1 MNTTIA
7 QQIAN
12 EGGVEAYLHAQQH
25 KSLLRFLTCGS
36 VDDGKSTLIG
46 RLLHDTRQ
54 IYEDQLSSLH
64 NDSKRHGTQG
74 EKLDLA
80 LLVDGLQ
87 AEREQGITIDVA
99 YRYFSTEKRKFIIA
113 DTPGHE
119 QYTRNMATGAST
131 CDLAILL
138 IDARKGVLDQTR
150 RHSFISTLLGI
161 KHLVV
166 AVNKMDLVEF
176 SEARF
181 NEIREAYLT
190 FAEQLPGNL
199 DIRFVPLSALE
210 GDNVASQSANMPW
223 YSGPTLLEVL
233 ETVEIQ
239 RVVESQPLRFPVQYV
254 NRPNLDFRGF
264 SGTVASGT
272 VQVGQRLKVL
282 PSGVESSVARI
293 VTFDGD
299 LQEAAAGEA
308 ITIVLKD
315 EIDISRGDLLVDAQA
330 TLPAV
335 QSASID
341 VVWMAEQTLTPGQS
355 YDIKIAG
362 KKTRA
367 RVDAI
372 RYQVDINNLTQ
383 REVES
388 LPLNGIGLVELTFD
402 EPLVLDPYQQ
412 NPVLHNDSKRHGTQ
426 GEKLDLALLVDG
438 LQAEREQGITIDV
451 AYRYFSTEKRKFII
465 ADTPGHEQYTRNMAT
480 GASTCDLAILLI
492 DARKGVLDQT
502 RRHSFIST
510 LLGIKHLVVAV
521 NKMDLVEFSEARFN
535 EIREDYLTFAEQ
547 LPGNLDIRFVPLSA
561 LEGDNVASQ
570 SANIPW
576 YSGPTLLEV
585 LETVEIQRVV
595 ESQPLRF
602 PVQYVNRPNLDFR
615 GFSGTVA
622 SGTVTVGQRLKVL
635 PSGVESSVARIVT
648 FDGDL
653 QEAAAGEAITLV
665 LKDEIDIS
673 RGDLLVDAQAS
684 LPAVQSASI
693 DVVWMAEQPL
703 TPGQS
708 YDIKIAGKKTR
719 ARVDAIRYQV
729 DINNLTQREVES
741 LPLNGIGLVEL
752 TFDEP
757 LVLDPYQQ
765 NPVTGG
771 LIFID
776 RLTNVTVGAGMVNEP
791 HLQASTSASQYSAF
805 ELELN
810 QLIRKHFPHWDARDL
825 LGGK

>member
-1 MNTTIA
+1 MNSSIA
-7 QQIAN
+7 QQIAD

-74 EKLDLA
+74 ERLDLA

-161 KHLVV
+161 KHLLV

-176 SEARF
+176 SEEKF
-181 NEIREAYLT
+181 EQIR
-190 FAEQLPGNL
+190 Q
-199 DIRFVPLSALE
+199 
-210 GDNVASQSANMPW
+210 
-223 YSGPTLLEVL
+223 
-233 ETVEIQ
+233 
-239 RVVESQPLRFPVQYV
+239 
-254 NRPNLDFRGF
+254 
-264 SGTVASGT
+264 
-272 VQVGQRLKVL
+272 
-282 PSGVESSVARI
+282 
-293 VTFDGD
+293 
-299 LQEAAAGEA
+299 
-308 ITIVLKD
+308 
-315 EIDISRGDLLVDAQA
+315 
-330 TLPAV
+330 
-335 QSASID
+335 
-341 VVWMAEQTLTPGQS
+341 
-355 YDIKIAG
+355 
-362 KKTRA
+362 
-367 RVDAI
+367 
-372 RYQVDINNLTQ
+372 
-383 REVES
+383 
-388 LPLNGIGLVELTFD
+388 
-402 EPLVLDPYQQ
+402 
-412 NPVLHNDSKRHGTQ
+412 
-426 GEKLDLALLVDG
+426 
-438 LQAEREQGITIDV
+438 
-451 AYRYFSTEKRKFII
+451 
-465 ADTPGHEQYTRNMAT
+465 
-480 GASTCDLAILLI
+480 
-492 DARKGVLDQT
+492 
-502 RRHSFIST
+502 
-510 LLGIKHLVVAV
+510 
-521 NKMDLVEFSEARFN
+521 
-535 EIREDYLTFAEQ
+535 DYLTFAEQ

-570 SANIPW
+570 SEKMPW

-585 LETVEIQRVV
+585 LETVQIQRVV
-595 ESQPLRF
+595 DTQPMRF

-615 GFSGTVA
+615 GFSGTLA
-622 SGTVTVGQRLKVL
+622 SGHVQVGQRIKVL
-635 PSGVESSVARIVT
+635 PSGVESSIARIVT

-653 QEAAAGEAITLV
+653 QEAFAGEAVTLV

-673 RGDLLVDAQAS
+673 RGDLLLDATET
-684 LPAVQSASI
+684 LPAVQSASV

-703 TPGQS
+703 AAGQS

-719 ARVDAIRYQV
+719 ARVDGIQYQV
-729 DINNLTQREVES
+729 DINNLTQRDVDN
-741 LPLNGIGLVEL
+741 LPLNGIGLVDL

-757 LVLDPYQQ
+757 LVLDKYQQ

-776 RLTNVTVGAGMVNEP
+776 RLTNVTVGAGMVREP
-791 HLQASTSASQYSAF
+791 NTTPTVVASEFSAF

-810 QLIRKHFPHWDARDL
+810 ALVRKHFPHWGARDL

>member
-1 MNTTIA
+1 MTA
-7 QQIAN
+7 
-12 EGGVEAYLHAQQH
+12 
-25 KSLLRFLTCGS
+25 
-36 VDDGKSTLIG
+36 KSTLIG

-87 AEREQGITIDVA
+87 ASASRA
-99 YRYFSTEKRKFIIA
+99 SSSTWPIA
-113 DTPGHE
+113 T
-119 QYTRNMATGAST
+119 
-131 CDLAILL
+131 
-138 IDARKGVLDQTR
+138 
-150 RHSFISTLLGI
+150 
-161 KHLVV
+161 
-166 AVNKMDLVEF
+166 
-176 SEARF
+176 
-181 NEIREAYLT
+181 
-190 FAEQLPGNL
+190 
-199 DIRFVPLSALE
+199 
-210 GDNVASQSANMPW
+210 
-223 YSGPTLLEVL
+223 
-233 ETVEIQ
+233 
-239 RVVESQPLRFPVQYV
+239 SQP
-254 NRPNLDFRGF
+254 
-264 SGTVASGT
+264 
-272 VQVGQRLKVL
+272 
-282 PSGVESSVARI
+282 
-293 VTFDGD
+293 
-299 LQEAAAGEA
+299 
-308 ITIVLKD
+308 
-315 EIDISRGDLLVDAQA
+315 
-330 TLPAV
+330 
-335 QSASID
+335 
-341 VVWMAEQTLTPGQS
+341 
-355 YDIKIAG
+355 
-362 KKTRA
+362 
-367 RVDAI
+367 
-372 RYQVDINNLTQ
+372 
-383 REVES
+383 
-388 LPLNGIGLVELTFD
+388 
-402 EPLVLDPYQQ
+402 
-412 NPVLHNDSKRHGTQ
+412 
-426 GEKLDLALLVDG
+426 
-438 LQAEREQGITIDV
+438 
-451 AYRYFSTEKRKFII
+451 EKRKFII

-570 SANIPW
+570 SANMPW

-622 SGTVTVGQRLKVL
+622 SGTVQVGQRLKVL

-765 NPVTGG
+765 NPVTGRAYLYRSPDQRHRRRRDG
-771 LIFID
+771 QRAAPAGID
-776 RLTNVTVGAGMVNEP
+776 FGITVQRLRAGAEP
-791 HLQASTSASQYSAF
+791 AD
-805 ELELN
+805 
-810 QLIRKHFPHWDARDL
+810 P
-825 LGGK
+825 

>member
-54 IYEDQLSSLH
+54 IYEDQLSTLH

-176 SEARF
+176 SEETF
-181 NEIREAYLT
+181 DTIRQSYLT

-210 GDNVASQSANMPW
+210 GDNVASQSASMPW

-233 ETVEIQ
+233 ESVEIQ
-239 RVVESQPLRFPVQYV
+239 RVVDTQPMRFPVQYV

-264 SGTVASGT
+264 SGTVASGSIR
-272 VQVGQRLKVL
+272 VGQRVKVL
-282 PSGVESSVARI
+282 PSGVESTVARI

-299 LQEAAAGEA
+299 LQEAGAGEA
-308 ITIVLKD
+308 V
-315 EIDISRGDLLVDAQA
+315 
-330 TLPAV
+330 
-335 QSASID
+335 
-341 VVWMAEQTLTPGQS
+341 
-355 YDIKIAG
+355 
-362 KKTRA
+362 
-367 RVDAI
+367 
-372 RYQVDINNLTQ
+372 
-383 REVES
+383 
-388 LPLNGIGLVELTFD
+388 
-402 EPLVLDPYQQ
+402 
-412 NPVLHNDSKRHGTQ
+412 
-426 GEKLDLALLVDG
+426 
-438 LQAEREQGITIDV
+438 
-451 AYRYFSTEKRKFII
+451 
-465 ADTPGHEQYTRNMAT
+465 
-480 GASTCDLAILLI
+480 
-492 DARKGVLDQT
+492 
-502 RRHSFIST
+502 
-510 LLGIKHLVVAV
+510 
-521 NKMDLVEFSEARFN
+521 
-535 EIREDYLTFAEQ
+535 
-547 LPGNLDIRFVPLSA
+547 
-561 LEGDNVASQ
+561 
-570 SANIPW
+570 
-576 YSGPTLLEV
+576 
-585 LETVEIQRVV
+585 
-595 ESQPLRF
+595 
-602 PVQYVNRPNLDFR
+602 
-615 GFSGTVA
+615 
-622 SGTVTVGQRLKVL
+622 
-635 PSGVESSVARIVT
+635 
-648 FDGDL
+648 
-653 QEAAAGEAITLV
+653 TLV

-673 RGDLLVDAQAS
+673 RGDLLLDAQES
-684 LPAVQSASI
+684 LPAVQRAAV

-719 ARVDAIRYQV
+719 ARVDGVQYQV
-729 DINNLTQREVES
+729 DINNLTQRSVDA
-741 LPLNGIGLVEL
+741 LPLNGIGLVDL

-757 LVLDPYQQ
+757 LVLDKYQD

-771 LIFID
+771 MIFID
-776 RLTNVTVGAGMVNEP
+776 RLSNVTVGAGMVNQPNTDAVAAPSEF
-791 HLQASTSASQYSAF
+791 SAF

-810 QLIRKHFPHWDARDL
+810 ALVRKHFPHWGARDL

>member
-54 IYEDQLSSLH
+54 IYEDQLSTLH

-176 SEARF
+176 SEETF
-181 NEIREAYLT
+181 DTIRQSYLT

-210 GDNVASQSANMPW
+210 GDNVASQSASMPW

-233 ETVEIQ
+233 ESVEIQ
-239 RVVESQPLRFPVQYV
+239 RVVDTQPMRFPVQYV

-264 SGTVASGT
+264 SGTVASGSIR
-272 VQVGQRLKVL
+272 VGQRVKVL
-282 PSGVESSVARI
+282 PSGVESTVARI

-299 LQEAAAGEA
+299 LQEAGAGEA
-308 ITIVLKD
+308 VTLVLKD
-315 EIDISRGDLLVDAQA
+315 EIDISRGDLLLDAQES
-330 TLPAV
+330 LPAV
-335 QSASID
+335 QSAAVD
-341 VVWMAEQTLTPGQS
+341 VVWMAEQPLSPGQS

-367 RVDAI
+367 RVDGVQ
-372 RYQVDINNLTQ
+372 YQVDINNLTQ
-383 REVES
+383 RSVDA
-388 LPLNGIGLVELTFD
+388 LPLNGIGLVDLTFD
-402 EPLVLDPYQQ
+402 EPLVLDKYQ
-412 NPVLHNDSKRHGTQ
+412 D
-426 GEKLDLALLVDG
+426 
-438 LQAEREQGITIDV
+438 
-451 AYRYFSTEKRKFII
+451 
-465 ADTPGHEQYTRNMAT
+465 
-480 GASTCDLAILLI
+480 
-492 DARKGVLDQT
+492 
-502 RRHSFIST
+502 
-510 LLGIKHLVVAV
+510 
-521 NKMDLVEFSEARFN
+521 
-535 EIREDYLTFAEQ
+535 
-547 LPGNLDIRFVPLSA
+547 
-561 LEGDNVASQ
+561 
-570 SANIPW
+570 
-576 YSGPTLLEV
+576 
-585 LETVEIQRVV
+585 
-595 ESQPLRF
+595 
-602 PVQYVNRPNLDFR
+602 
-615 GFSGTVA
+615 
-622 SGTVTVGQRLKVL
+622 
-635 PSGVESSVARIVT
+635 
-648 FDGDL
+648 
-653 QEAAAGEAITLV
+653 
-665 LKDEIDIS
+665 
-673 RGDLLVDAQAS
+673 
-684 LPAVQSASI
+684 
-693 DVVWMAEQPL
+693 
-703 TPGQS
+703 
-708 YDIKIAGKKTR
+708 
-719 ARVDAIRYQV
+719 
-729 DINNLTQREVES
+729 
-741 LPLNGIGLVEL
+741 
-752 TFDEP
+752 
-757 LVLDPYQQ
+757 

-771 LIFID
+771 MIFID
-776 RLTNVTVGAGMVNEP
+776 RLSNVTVGAGMVNQPNTDAVAAPSEF
-791 HLQASTSASQYSAF
+791 SAF

-810 QLIRKHFPHWDARDL
+810 ALVRKHFPHWGARDL

>member
-1 MNTTIA
+1 MNTTLA

-12 EGGVEAYLHAQQH
+12 EGGVEAWMVAQQH

-166 AVNKMDLVEF
+166 AINKMDLVGF
-176 SEARF
+176 SEETFAR
-181 NEIREAYLT
+181 IREDYLN
-190 FAEQLPGNL
+190 FAGQLPGDL

-210 GDNVASQSANMPW
+210 GDNVASRSESMPW

-239 RVVESQPLRFPVQYV
+239 RVVDNQPMRFPVQYV
-254 NRPNLDFRGF
+254 NRPNLDFRGY
-264 SGTVASGT
+264 SGTLASGS
-272 VQVGQRLKVL
+272 VNVGQRVRVL

-299 LQEAAAGEA
+299 LE
-308 ITIVLKD
+308 
-315 EIDISRGDLLVDAQA
+315 QA
-330 TLPAV
+330 
-335 QSASID
+335 
-341 VVWMAEQTLTPGQS
+341 
-355 YDIKIAG
+355 
-362 KKTRA
+362 
-367 RVDAI
+367 
-372 RYQVDINNLTQ
+372 
-383 REVES
+383 
-388 LPLNGIGLVELTFD
+388 F
-402 EPLVLDPYQQ
+402 
-412 NPVLHNDSKRHGTQ
+412 
-426 GEKLDLALLVDG
+426 
-438 LQAEREQGITIDV
+438 
-451 AYRYFSTEKRKFII
+451 
-465 ADTPGHEQYTRNMAT
+465 
-480 GASTCDLAILLI
+480 
-492 DARKGVLDQT
+492 
-502 RRHSFIST
+502 
-510 LLGIKHLVVAV
+510 
-521 NKMDLVEFSEARFN
+521 
-535 EIREDYLTFAEQ
+535 
-547 LPGNLDIRFVPLSA
+547 
-561 LEGDNVASQ
+561 
-570 SANIPW
+570 
-576 YSGPTLLEV
+576 
-585 LETVEIQRVV
+585 
-595 ESQPLRF
+595 
-602 PVQYVNRPNLDFR
+602 
-615 GFSGTVA
+615 
-622 SGTVTVGQRLKVL
+622 
-635 PSGVESSVARIVT
+635 
-648 FDGDL
+648 
-653 QEAAAGEAITLV
+653 AGEAITLV

-673 RGDLLVDAQAS
+673 RGDLLLDAGDT
-684 LPAVQSASI
+684 LPAVQRAAV

-703 TPGQS
+703 VAGQS
-708 YDIKIAGKKTR
+708 YEVKIAGKKTR
-719 ARVDAIRYQV
+719 ARIDGVQYQV
-729 DINNLTQREVES
+729 DINNLTQREVEN
-741 LPLNGIGLVEL
+741 LPLNGIGLVNL

-757 LVLDPYQQ
+757 LVLDTYSQ

-776 RLTNVTVGAGMVNEP
+776 RLSNVTVGAGMVREP
-791 HLQASTSASQYSAF
+791 IAQAATAPTGYSDF

-810 QLIRKHFPHWDARDL
+810 ALVRRHFPHWGARDL
-825 LGGK
+825 LEGK

>member
-7 QQIAN
+7 QQIAD

-166 AVNKMDLVEF
+166 AVNKMDLVDF
-176 SEARF
+176 SEAKF
-181 NEIREAYLT
+181 NEIRESYLT

-210 GDNVASQSANMPW
+210 GDNVASQSTTMPW

-233 ETVEIQ
+233 ETVELQ
-239 RVVESQPLRFPVQYV
+239 YSADTQPLRFPVQYV

-264 SGTVASGT
+264 SGTVAGGS
-272 VQVGQRLKVL
+272 VSVGQRVKVL
-282 PSGVESSVARI
+282 PSGVESAVARI

-299 LQEAAAGEA
+299 LQEAGAGEA
-308 ITIVLKD
+308 V
-315 EIDISRGDLLVDAQA
+315 
-330 TLPAV
+330 
-335 QSASID
+335 
-341 VVWMAEQTLTPGQS
+341 
-355 YDIKIAG
+355 
-362 KKTRA
+362 
-367 RVDAI
+367 
-372 RYQVDINNLTQ
+372 
-383 REVES
+383 
-388 LPLNGIGLVELTFD
+388 
-402 EPLVLDPYQQ
+402 
-412 NPVLHNDSKRHGTQ
+412 
-426 GEKLDLALLVDG
+426 
-438 LQAEREQGITIDV
+438 
-451 AYRYFSTEKRKFII
+451 
-465 ADTPGHEQYTRNMAT
+465 
-480 GASTCDLAILLI
+480 
-492 DARKGVLDQT
+492 
-502 RRHSFIST
+502 
-510 LLGIKHLVVAV
+510 
-521 NKMDLVEFSEARFN
+521 
-535 EIREDYLTFAEQ
+535 
-547 LPGNLDIRFVPLSA
+547 
-561 LEGDNVASQ
+561 
-570 SANIPW
+570 
-576 YSGPTLLEV
+576 
-585 LETVEIQRVV
+585 
-595 ESQPLRF
+595 
-602 PVQYVNRPNLDFR
+602 
-615 GFSGTVA
+615 
-622 SGTVTVGQRLKVL
+622 
-635 PSGVESSVARIVT
+635 
-648 FDGDL
+648 
-653 QEAAAGEAITLV
+653 TLV

-673 RGDLLVDAQAS
+673 RGDLLVDAHDA

-693 DVVWMAEQPL
+693 DVVWMAEQAL
-703 TPGQS
+703 SVGQS

-719 ARVDAIRYQV
+719 ARVDGIQYQV
-729 DINNLTQREVES
+729 DINTLAQHSVAE
-741 LPLNGIGLVEL
+741 LPLNGIGLVDF

-757 LVLDPYQQ
+757 LVLDQYQQ

-771 LIFID
+771 LIIID
-776 RLTNVTVGAGMVNEP
+776 RLSNVTVGAGMVREP
-791 HLQASTSASQYSAF
+791 HEQSTAAPSEFSAF

-810 QLIRKHFPHWDARDL
+810 ALVRKHFPHWGARDL

>member
-1 MNTTIA
+1 MNTTLA

-12 EGGVEAYLHAQQH
+12 EGGVEAWMVAQQH

-166 AVNKMDLVEF
+166 AINKMDLVGF
-176 SEARF
+176 SEETFAR
-181 NEIREAYLT
+181 IREDYLN
-190 FAEQLPGNL
+190 FAGQLPGDL

-210 GDNVASQSANMPW
+210 GDNVASRSESMSW

-239 RVVESQPLRFPVQYV
+239 RVVDNQPMRFPVQYV
-254 NRPNLDFRGF
+254 NRPNLDFRGY
-264 SGTVASGT
+264 SGTLASGN
-272 VQVGQRLKVL
+272 VHVGQRVRVL

-299 LQEAAAGEA
+299 LE
-308 ITIVLKD
+308 
-315 EIDISRGDLLVDAQA
+315 QA
-330 TLPAV
+330 
-335 QSASID
+335 
-341 VVWMAEQTLTPGQS
+341 
-355 YDIKIAG
+355 
-362 KKTRA
+362 
-367 RVDAI
+367 
-372 RYQVDINNLTQ
+372 
-383 REVES
+383 
-388 LPLNGIGLVELTFD
+388 F
-402 EPLVLDPYQQ
+402 
-412 NPVLHNDSKRHGTQ
+412 
-426 GEKLDLALLVDG
+426 
-438 LQAEREQGITIDV
+438 
-451 AYRYFSTEKRKFII
+451 
-465 ADTPGHEQYTRNMAT
+465 
-480 GASTCDLAILLI
+480 
-492 DARKGVLDQT
+492 
-502 RRHSFIST
+502 
-510 LLGIKHLVVAV
+510 
-521 NKMDLVEFSEARFN
+521 
-535 EIREDYLTFAEQ
+535 
-547 LPGNLDIRFVPLSA
+547 
-561 LEGDNVASQ
+561 
-570 SANIPW
+570 
-576 YSGPTLLEV
+576 
-585 LETVEIQRVV
+585 
-595 ESQPLRF
+595 
-602 PVQYVNRPNLDFR
+602 
-615 GFSGTVA
+615 
-622 SGTVTVGQRLKVL
+622 
-635 PSGVESSVARIVT
+635 
-648 FDGDL
+648 
-653 QEAAAGEAITLV
+653 AGEAITLV

-673 RGDLLVDAQAS
+673 RGDLLLDAGDT
-684 LPAVQSASI
+684 LPAVQRAAVN
-693 DVVWMAEQPL
+693 VVWMAEQPL
-703 TPGQS
+703 AAGQS
-708 YDIKIAGKKTR
+708 YEVKIAGKKTR
-719 ARVDAIRYQV
+719 ARIDGVQYQV
-729 DINNLTQREVES
+729 DINNLTQREVEN
-741 LPLNGIGLVEL
+741 LPLNGIGLVNL

-757 LVLDPYQQ
+757 LVLDTYSQ

-776 RLTNVTVGAGMVNEP
+776 RLSNVTVGAGMVREP
-791 HLQASTSASQYSAF
+791 IAQAATATTGYSDF

-810 QLIRKHFPHWDARDL
+810 ALVRRHFPHWGARDL
-825 LGGK
+825 LEGK

>member
-54 IYEDQLSSLH
+54 IYEDQLSTLH

-166 AVNKMDLVEF
+166 AVNKMDLVDF
-176 SEARF
+176 SEETF
-181 NEIREAYLT
+181 ENIR
-190 FAEQLPGNL
+190 Q
-199 DIRFVPLSALE
+199 
-210 GDNVASQSANMPW
+210 
-223 YSGPTLLEVL
+223 
-233 ETVEIQ
+233 
-239 RVVESQPLRFPVQYV
+239 
-254 NRPNLDFRGF
+254 
-264 SGTVASGT
+264 
-272 VQVGQRLKVL
+272 
-282 PSGVESSVARI
+282 
-293 VTFDGD
+293 
-299 LQEAAAGEA
+299 
-308 ITIVLKD
+308 
-315 EIDISRGDLLVDAQA
+315 
-330 TLPAV
+330 
-335 QSASID
+335 
-341 VVWMAEQTLTPGQS
+341 
-355 YDIKIAG
+355 
-362 KKTRA
+362 
-367 RVDAI
+367 
-372 RYQVDINNLTQ
+372 
-383 REVES
+383 
-388 LPLNGIGLVELTFD
+388 
-402 EPLVLDPYQQ
+402 
-412 NPVLHNDSKRHGTQ
+412 
-426 GEKLDLALLVDG
+426 
-438 LQAEREQGITIDV
+438 
-451 AYRYFSTEKRKFII
+451 
-465 ADTPGHEQYTRNMAT
+465 
-480 GASTCDLAILLI
+480 
-492 DARKGVLDQT
+492 
-502 RRHSFIST
+502 
-510 LLGIKHLVVAV
+510 
-521 NKMDLVEFSEARFN
+521 
-535 EIREDYLTFAEQ
+535 DYLTFAEQ

-570 SANIPW
+570 SAKMPW

-585 LETVEIQRVV
+585 LEMVEIQRVV
-595 ESQPLRF
+595 DAQPMRF

-615 GFSGTVA
+615 GFSGTLA
-622 SGTVTVGQRLKVL
+622 SGAVKVGQRIKVL

-673 RGDLLVDAQAS
+673 RGDVILDAQET
-684 LPAVQSASI
+684 LPSVQSASL

-703 TPGQS
+703 SPGQS
-708 YDIKIAGKKTR
+708 FDIKVAGKKTR
-719 ARVDAIRYQV
+719 ARVDNIQYQV
-729 DINNLTQREVES
+729 DINNLTQRQVEN
-741 LPLNGIGLVEL
+741 LPLNGIGLVDL

-757 LVLDPYQQ
+757 LTLDAYQQ

-771 LIFID
+771 VIFID
-776 RLTNVTVGAGMVNEP
+776 RLSNVTVGAGMVREV
-791 HLQASTSASQYSAF
+791 HTESQAVPSQFSAF

-810 QLIRKHFPHWDARDL
+810 QLVRKHFPHWGARDL